1 MRETVKSLKIY
12 FGLSGI
18 YALVD
23 GIKSLLAGDF
33 AVGVLV
39 IFIGAAYSYLAARL
53 PQLLDES
60 IGAVKWIVI
69 AVSTVQGLGL
79 VSGLVFG
86 KTSVAVVCVLG
97 LLINWYLFRN
107 VRRLAKE
114 RRNQADGT
122 IPTSIALEG
131 VTRQLTPIVRPDCIS
146 LLNEQR
152 TRIRDL
158 LEWLR
163 LGRDAQPTLKE
174 MEPLWR
180 GLFWRWLLL
189 GALGYVFL
197 AFVVGLLIPLFLSMG
212 IAVALAGIF
221 AAPFLTIPFALYQIL
236 GKSFGRLRFHVEP
249 ESSGRVR
256 QLWIVG
262 RRLVVRSACW
272 GFAFFFGWFLLTFF
286 IVFPIFSLTKP
297 SSQIYG
303 VGIGLA
309 LLSGGLAMI
318 IGPTG
323 LLVGSLIE
331 LRRLSGEEFGGFKAC
346 ISAAGSDD

>member
-12 FGLSGI
+12 FGLCGI

-23 GIKSLLAGDF
+23 GIESLLKGQF

-39 IFIGAAYSYLAARL
+39 ILIGAAYSYLAARL
-53 PQLLDES
+53 PQLLDERL
-60 IGAVKWIVI
+60 GTVKWVLT
-69 AVSTVQGLGL
+69 AASTVQGLGL

-86 KTSVAVVCVLG
+86 NRSVAVVCVLG

-107 VRRLAKE
+107 ARRLSKD
-114 RRNQADGT
+114 RRHQADGT

-131 VTRQLTPIVRPDCIS
+131 VTRQLTPTVRPDCIP

-197 AFVVGLLIPLFLSMG
+197 VFLAGLLMLLFLPMG

-221 AAPFLTIPFALYQIL
+221 ALPFLTIPFALNQIL
-236 GKSFGRLRFHVEP
+236 GKSFGKLIFHVEP

-256 QLWIVG
+256 QLWTVG
-262 RRLVVRSACW
+262 WRFVVRSVCW
-272 GFAFFFGWFLLTFF
+272 GFAFFFGWFLLTFL
-286 IVFPIFSLTKP
+286 ILFPIFFLTGE
-297 SSQIYG
+297 SSG
-303 VGIGLA
+303 VFVGLGYLLGA
-309 LLSGGLAMI
+309 LMI
-318 IGPTG
+318 IIAPTG
-323 LLVGSLIE
+323 LLVGSIIE

-346 ISAAGSDD
+346 ISAARSDA